1 MKAIQFTKFITCLC
15 DKVPTIDNDPWI
27 CVHVY
32 VVQSW
37 TKVPDLLFVECIV
50 DGLGSNNL
58 IEVIMVTLV
67 KNGGLIRDN
76 KSRMLC
82 FGVDGVFIFW
92 RGNKSHM
99 ANKRPWAPFSMGVH
113 CVDHR
118 TNLVI
123 KSLFNF
129 DSHCLD

>member
-1 MKAIQFTKFITCLC
+1 
-15 DKVPTIDNDPWI
+15 
-27 CVHVY
+27 
-32 VVQSW
+32 
-37 TKVPDLLFVECIV
+37 
-50 DGLGSNNL
+50 
-58 IEVIMVTLV
+58 
-67 KNGGLIRDN
+67 
-76 KSRMLC
+76 
-82 FGVDGVFIFW
+82 
-92 RGNKSHM
+92 M